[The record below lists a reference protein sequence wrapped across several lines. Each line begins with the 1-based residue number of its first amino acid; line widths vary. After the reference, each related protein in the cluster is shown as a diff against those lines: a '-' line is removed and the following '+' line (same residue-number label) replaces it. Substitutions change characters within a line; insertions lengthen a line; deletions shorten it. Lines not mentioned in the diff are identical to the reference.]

1 MCNVVLVLK
10 SVENFGNYDLS
21 KWMNS
26 KFGLEFYAT
35 VSPRNSPR
43 GSMQALEIL
52 SSENIYVV
60 DVQRRNSFEIGR
72 KLWEL

>member
-1 MCNVVLVLK
+1 MCNVVIVLK

-21 KWMNS
+21 KMDEFNAWTW
-26 KFGLEFYAT
+26 EFYAIL
-35 VSPRNSPR
+35 SPRYSPR
-43 GSMQALEIL
+43 GSSQAFEIL

-72 KLWEL
+72 KL